1 MIRVM
6 TIEDFPAVLA
16 LWSVTKGIGLN
27 SYDDSEPRIALFLE
41 RNPTSCFVWEEVGE
55 IIGVILAGHD
65 GRRGYIYHAAVRE
78 DRRSEG
84 IGTALA
90 EAAIETLNAQG
101 IRKAGMSVMAD
112 NQVANDYWEKRGW
125 ERRTDVYYR
134 NRVLNQDKEAG

>member
-16 LWSVTKGIGLN
+16 LWSGTEGIGLN
-27 SYDDSEPRIALFLE
+27 PYDDSVPRIAIFIE
-41 RNPTSCFVWEEVGE
+41 RNPTSCLVWEEMGE

-78 DRRSEG
+78 ERRSEG

-90 EAAIETLNAQG
+90 DAAIEALKAQG
-101 IRKAGMSVMAD
+101 IHKAGMLVMAD
-112 NQVANDYWEKRGW
+112 NQVGNDYWEERGW

-134 NRVLNQDKEAG
+134 NRVIKMDKEA